1 MKCISNKC
9 SSKKLAKQAL
19 NWVTNELLGR
29 MRGVGLT
36 FAELSEGTHTAFGDA
51 LSPAEMA
58 ALVEAVQDRKISGK
72 IGKAALDAVF
82 GNECGDE
89 EDKEAVAGESP
100 MQVVARNGWMV
111 ISDSDEVHKLCQSVV
126 NDPAYATQL
135 EQFRSGEKPKLRG
148 YFIGQVMKRSNGQAD
163 PQAVGKILNELL

>member
-1 MKCISNKC
+1 MVDYGLSLYDAEVLVDEPGAAEYFDTVLIHLLKGNSASVRGKNKC

-89 EDKEAVAGESP
+89 EGKEVAPRCGGRGG
-100 MQVVARNGWMV
+100 AREG
-111 ISDSDEVHKLCQSVV
+111 
-126 NDPAYATQL
+126 
-135 EQFRSGEKPKLRG
+135 KPGGPR
-148 YFIGQVMKRSNGQAD
+148 
-163 PQAVGKILNELL
+163 